1 MDNPKNTP
9 PTRRTAIPTCPKTSL
24 PGPKTTTL
32 VPSRPKN
39 RQFSLFLPSAGVFSN
54 AFFFLSWNSRNFA
67 ALISI
72 TMLAVVKI
80 AGQQFKVQKDQTL
93 YVPRIAGNAG
103 DKVEFGEVLLSDLKT
118 AAGDSLA
125 VGKDV
130 KAVIKAEIIDHVQ
143 GDKVIA
149 FKMKRR
155 KGFRKKHGH
164 RTHYTKIRINEIA

>member
-1 MDNPKNTP
+1 MPSFLGYASLGYPYGSKLRTAPPGRVSLVYFAYGSHIPNTP
-9 PTRRTAIPTCPKTSL
+9 ISEISTIFDPR
-24 PGPKTTTL
+24 GH
-32 VPSRPKN
+32 
-39 RQFSLFLPSAGVFSN
+39 FLPL
-54 AFFFLSWNSRNFA
+54 FFFFSQIPRTFA
-67 ALISI
+67 ALISFF
-72 TMLAVVKI
+72 MLAVVKI

-103 DKVEFGEVLLSDLKT
+103 DKVEFAEVLLSH
-118 AAGDSLA
+118 GDDKLS
-125 VGKDV
+125 VGKEV

-164 RTHYTKIRINEIA
+164 RTHYTKIRISEIA

>member
-1 MDNPKNTP
+1 
-9 PTRRTAIPTCPKTSL
+9 
-24 PGPKTTTL
+24 
-32 VPSRPKN
+32 
-39 RQFSLFLPSAGVFSN
+39 
-54 AFFFLSWNSRNFA
+54 
-67 ALISI
+67 
-72 TMLAVVKI
+72 MLAIVKI

-93 YVPRIAGNAG
+93 YVPRIAGSAG
-103 DKVEFGEVLLSDLKT
+103 DKVEFAEVLLSDSKSE
-118 AAGDSLA
+118 GDGNLS

-130 KAVIKAEIIDHVQ
+130 KAVIKAEIIGHVQ

>member
-1 MDNPKNTP
+1 MGNGQA
-9 PTRRTAIPTCPKTSL
+9 RSGYRE
-24 PGPKTTTL
+24 PGWLLAAGFDGVGPGIGD
-32 VPSRPKN
+32 
-39 RQFSLFLPSAGVFSN
+39 FGVFLGLPLDFSSVS
-54 AFFFLSWNSRNFA
+54 FFFCLIPLTFA
-67 ALISI
+67 ALILQI
-72 TMLAVVKI
+72 MLAVVKI

-103 DKVEFGEVLLSDLKT
+103 DTVEFGEVLLSD
-118 AAGDSLA
+118 GDALA

-130 KAVIKAEIIDHVQ
+130 KAVIKAEILDHVQ